1 MTTPSR
7 ATTTPSGAMTT
18 ALPGAGGAR
27 RHRHARPLTG
37 SLSAL
42 VVGSALLAGCGNSQP
57 ALPEVTRTAG
67 AEVGAVRTAPD
78 GFQEITL
85 ETGDDYVFTPDTF
98 TVAPGD
104 VRLTLLNSGEQM
116 THNIL
121 FTEGAGP
128 AEITE
133 QIPVLGPGRSE
144 TIEFTVT
151 EPGEYPF
158 ECSFH
163 VALGQV
169 GTMTVSSP
177 G

>member
-1 MTTPSR
+1 MTTRS
-7 ATTTPSGAMTT
+7 SAMST
-18 ALPGAGGAR
+18 ALSGAGGGRRRLPAR
-27 RHRHARPLTG
+27 TLPGPL
-37 SLSAL
+37 LAL
-42 VVGSALLAGCGNSQP
+42 AVATALLAGCSSEP
-57 ALPEVTRTAG
+57 ALPEVERTAA
-67 AEVGAVRTAPD
+67 AEAGTVRTASD
-78 GFQEITL
+78 GVQEITL

-98 TVAPGD
+98 TVAPGE

-116 THNIL
+116 THNFL
-121 FTEGAGP
+121 FTAGAGP
-128 AEITE
+128 AEIAE
-133 QIPVLGPGRSE
+133 QIPVLGPGQSD

>member
-1 MTTPSR
+1 
-7 ATTTPSGAMTT
+7 MTT
-18 ALPGAGGAR
+18 ARSAAGGAR
-27 RHRHARPLTG
+27 RHRPARPLAG
-37 SLSAL
+37 PLLAL
-42 VVGSALLAGCGNSQP
+42 TLASALLAGCSSEP
-57 ALPEVTRTAG
+57 ALPEVERVAG
-67 AEVGAVRTAPD
+67 AEAGQVQTAAD
-78 GFQEITL
+78 GVQEITV
-85 ETGDDYVFTPDTF
+85 ETGDDYVFTPATF
-98 TVAPGD
+98 TVAPGE

-116 THNIL
+116 THNLL

-133 QIPVLGPGRSE
+133 QIPVLGPGKSE